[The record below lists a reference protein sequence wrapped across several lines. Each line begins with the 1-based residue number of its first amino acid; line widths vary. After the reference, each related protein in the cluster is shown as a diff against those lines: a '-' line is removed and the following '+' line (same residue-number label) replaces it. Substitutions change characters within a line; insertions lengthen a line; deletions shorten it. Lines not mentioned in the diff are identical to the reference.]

1 MNCAQHETNVDEPAR
16 PRAMVSVG
24 NRRAHVD
31 CARRVLH
38 GIVEKRKLTG
48 HRISPIRQTHF
59 SLERALAH
67 LFLHPRQVVLR
78 NREISIDWINS
89 LDYQKRITVAGST
102 AGRTACSTAG
112 TARVDDVANVRQT
125 LSRTAVDRRANI
137 AIA

>member
-1 MNCAQHETNVDEPAR
+1 
-16 PRAMVSVG
+16 MVSVG
-24 NRRAHVD
+24 NRRAQVD

-78 NREISIDWINS
+78 NRELSIDWINS
-89 LDYQKRITVAGST
+89 LDYKSELILAAVTLVGIASST
-102 AGRTACSTAG
+102 LEPPGFAA
-112 TARVDDVANVRQT
+112 
-125 LSRTAVDRRANI
+125 
-137 AIA
+137 